1 MKKHRP
7 HCVSLELTT
16 DCYFSLDCWLKQN
29 GIGEFAL
36 LGPAPCPI
44 LKINYNFR
52 YRLTLRCQVT
62 RPVRLMLAQ
71 LLRLFQQDRQH
82 RGLNAWVDVNGY
94 D

>member
-1 MKKHRP
+1 
-7 HCVSLELTT
+7 
-16 DCYFSLDCWLKQN
+16 
-29 GIGEFAL
+29 
-36 LGPAPCPI
+36 

-71 LLRLFQQDRQH
+71 LLRLFQQDKQH
-82 RGLNAWVDVNGY
+82 RGLNAWIDVNGF